1 MVRKSIQAVIIVLL
15 FITGCKKEGGN
26 DPVLPPSSDERKVYI
41 ICEGSMGNG
50 NSTLGLYLPEKDS
63 VYEDVYKA
71 ANNRSLGDVFQSMTR
86 IGDQYFLC
94 INNSDQIVVINKN
107 TWKLEGSISVP
118 KPRYILPVSKTK
130 AYVSSLFT
138 DKLYFINPETKSNY
152 ASVSLPYSNAEGM
165 LQVGNTAYVAPWDTA
180 SSEVLT
186 FNTDN
191 DQPGNRIQLPGR
203 APQDILLDKE
213 QKLWIL
219 AGNVYK
225 GKPATLTRY
234 DPVSA
239 TILQQYSFPAGA
251 DPIRPVFNKTKDTL
265 YFIEVNYNGGT
276 ANNGVYRMGIRDAA
290 IPAQPFL
297 QAQQYQYFWALGI
310 DPVSGYIYVG
320 DPKGFT
326 QRGQVYIYRPD
337 GAPVADFRVGVGPGH
352 FLFDQ

>member
-1 MVRKSIQAVIIVLL
+1 MVRKSIQAVILVLL

-26 DPVLPPSSDERKVYI
+26 DPVLPPSSDARKVYV

-50 NSTLGLYLPEKDS
+50 NSSLGLYLPEKDS

-71 ANNRSLGDVFQSMTR
+71 ANGRSLGDVFQSMTR

-94 INNSDQIVVINKN
+94 INNSDQIIAINKD
-107 TWKLEGSISVP
+107 TWKFQGSISVP
-118 KPRYILPVSKTK
+118 KPRYLLPLNKNK

-138 DKLYFINPETKSNY
+138 NQLFLVNPETYTNY
-152 ASVSLPYSNAEGM
+152 GAVTLPYSNAEGM

-180 SSEVLT
+180 SNHVLT
-186 FNTDN
+186 FNTDT
-191 DQPGNRIQLPGR
+191 DQPGNSITIPGR
-203 APQDILLDKE
+203 APQDIVADKE

-225 GKPATLTRY
+225 GKQATLTRY
-234 DPVSA
+234 DPVTQ
-239 TILQQYSFPAGA
+239 TILQQYTFPSAA
-251 DPIRPVFNKTKDTL
+251 DPMRVVFNKAKDTL

-276 ANNGVYRMGIRDAA
+276 AHNGIYRMGIHDAA
-290 IPAQPFL
+290 LPAQPFL
-297 QAQQYQYFWALGI
+297 PAQALQYFWALGI
-310 DPVSGYIYVG
+310 DPVTGYIYVG

-337 GAPVADFRVGVGPGH
+337 GSRVTDFRVGVGPGH
-352 FLFDQ
+352 FFFDQ